1 MRKNRKL
8 TIALLG
14 LLLVLFILQQNSND
28 FKKIAILHRDYPVY
42 KNASQ
47 LVKKADLVFT
57 GKVKSKKNE
66 LLDIRDYQNEK
77 DPTTGA
83 EDETELLPYTIY
95 EVEIEELY
103 KGNYDESS
111 IKVKVLGGNMN
122 GTIYEMEDAMP
133 IEIGGEYLF
142 NVSTYEDSEATLLNM
157 TQAIYDLNAPNLISE
172 ENSITV
178 SDIIEAAKKYN
189 NET

>member
-1 MRKNRKL
+1 MYTNKKL
-8 TIALLG
+8 GVALLG
-14 LLLVLFILQQNSND
+14 LLFGFLILQQNNSNHN
-28 FKKIAILHRDYPVY
+28 KIVTFHEDYPVY
-42 KNASQ
+42 EDASQ

-66 LLDIRDYQNEK
+66 WLDIRDYQNEK
-77 DPTTGA
+77 
-83 EDETELLPYTIY
+83 DETELLPYTIY

-133 IEIGGEYLF
+133 IEIGEEYLF
-142 NVSTYEDSEATLLNM
+142 NVSTYKDSEATLLNM